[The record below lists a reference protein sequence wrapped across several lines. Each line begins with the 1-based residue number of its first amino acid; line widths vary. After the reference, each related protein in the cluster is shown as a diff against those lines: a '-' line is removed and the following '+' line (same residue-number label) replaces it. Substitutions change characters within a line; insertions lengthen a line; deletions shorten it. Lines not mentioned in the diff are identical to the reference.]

1 MAARRLRYG
10 AMIYKKQITGIL
22 LFLCSFAL
30 HAKNIDC
37 MFVTIEQSRS
47 NGDQYFWDEVRET
60 SIVDLKT
67 ATYVNN
73 LDGRRRAT
81 NSTRWLL
88 GYRFND
94 SSNFSLL
101 GDFNEFLEVHT
112 EGASY
117 EDARG
122 KYRATLTSNL
132 GEGITNI
139 FRGNCVIK

>member
-1 MAARRLRYG
+1 M
-10 AMIYKKQITGIL
+10 
-22 LFLCSFAL
+22 

-47 NGDQYFWDEVRET
+47 NGDQYFWYEVRET

-122 KYRATLTSNL
+122 KYTATLTSNL